1 MRADLGGDA
10 LEKRVT
16 PRRKRT
22 PRPSLRFERDAGCVV
37 CGVDEVGCAP
47 FEGELLGVRSDLPG
61 AEEAI
66 YMIQVADAIFESIDS
81 RRAVAL

>member
-1 MRADLGGDA
+1 M
-10 LEKRVT
+10 
-16 PRRKRT
+16 
-22 PRPSLRFERDAGCVV
+22 V